1 MHFVGCPRPHGSLE
15 AAPRAGL
22 LPHELVGGT
31 RAGGESPTTWES
43 YWDEDGRYL
52 VRAVTGAD
60 DAWFSLVD
68 EPEAACGRAVRVTP
82 RAARVIPLPGQTAR
96 RLMFVGA
103 RRPGT
108 AAEGSSPTLML
119 VGRRPGAGSRRSY
132 AR

>member
-15 AAPRAGL
+15 TAPRAGL
-22 LPHELVGGT
+22 LPHDLVAGASASDEL
-31 RAGGESPTTWES
+31 PTWES

-52 VRAVTGAD
+52 VRAVTTSG

-68 EPEAACGRAVRVTP
+68 EPENPAGRAARPTP
-82 RAARVIPLPGQTAR
+82 RATRILALPGQSAR
-96 RLMFVGA
+96 RLMCVGA
-103 RRPGT
+103 RRPGAT
-108 AAEGSSPTLML
+108 AGGAPASLML